1 MGLFAIMLGREVDVD
16 PKMVA
21 RISDPGAWE
30 ATDRRRDYAMSG
42 GGGQQPAYR
51 QAEGYPQV
59 QYAQDSYQ
67 PQVYGHAKRA
77 VTRQDCAY
85 GYMDPRTGA
94 FYVDVT
100 LPSTV
105 SGAFGATM
113 QYDPGA
119 SSVVLSHAD
128 FREMGFDIR
137 RQRFDV
143 AVDTM
148 SAPEPAAAIM
158 LPMIG
163 VGPIRINQ
171 VHAIVPE
178 RDCGV
183 SLLGQSA
190 LRQLGG
196 IEQKGDTLVFQR

>member
-30 ATDRRRDYAMSG
+30 ATDRRRDYAMAG
-42 GGGQQPAYR
+42 GSQPSYR
-51 QAEGYPQV
+51 PAQGYPQV

-67 PQVYGHAKRA
+67 PQVYGHANRA
-77 VTRQDCAY
+77 LTRQDCAY

-105 SGAFGATM
+105 TGAFGTTM

-119 SSVVLSHAD
+119 SCVVLSHAD
-128 FREMGFDIR
+128 FQATGIDLR
-137 RQRFDV
+137 RQSFTV
-143 AVDTM
+143 ETSTM
-148 SAPEPAAAIM
+148 SASERAAAIM

-190 LRQLGG
+190 LRQLGR
-196 IEQKGDTLVFQR
+196 ITQQGDTLVFQR